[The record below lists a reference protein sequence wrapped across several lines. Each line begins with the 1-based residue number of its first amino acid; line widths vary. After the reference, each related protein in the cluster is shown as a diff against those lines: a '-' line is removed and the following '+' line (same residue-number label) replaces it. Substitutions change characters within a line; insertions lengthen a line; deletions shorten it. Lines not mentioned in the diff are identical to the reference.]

1 MPIKI
6 LNDNSSSSN
15 EVIFSSIEYHNLDDD
30 RYYTLSDPKTKSEIR
45 VKYVPKFES
54 TRDPNRYECI
64 LFENPYLTA
73 ENDIFE
79 VYESSIKGRFGWIF
93 PISALDSNE
102 NDFAEDNSFKHYRH
116 IAYQKL
122 LELDYQVNL
131 SDTKEEYQISEL
143 FQGISVCII
152 SKDEI
157 TNLGDFKVTD
167 YALSFLRYDFLLFK
181 NAFTGKKSF
190 KKDGEIDTLRKGNHK
205 IKIKKAAFDITANQY
220 TNSLFV
226 EHVYQTENILTKY
239 ILLYQILE
247 QFIQEYGDTL
257 LEEIITE
264 YQDKKIT
271 KNTLKERIG
280 KLQNDRVLVKKPFEK
295 TIIRAEV
302 KQAFL
307 QKCTFLFTDLNLS
320 INQNFE
326 DAVYDLR
333 NLVTH
338 NYRALTGKTD
348 ELNELVYLFESIIF
362 ELLIG
367 FNEKPES
374 AANEN
379 TSAEQTVVTK
389 KLSRKPKTKPK
400 GLRQKLIRNWNLFLQ
415 RLAISE

>member
-1 MPIKI
+1 VPIKI
-6 LNDNSSSSN
+6 LNDISSSSN
-15 EVIFSSIEYHNLDDD
+15 EVIFSSIEYQNQDGD
-30 RYYTLSDPKTKSEIR
+30 RYYTLTDPKTKFEIR
-45 VKYVPKFES
+45 VKYVPNFES

-64 LFENPYLTA
+64 LFENPYLIA

-79 VYESSIKGRFGWIF
+79 VYENSITGRFGWIF

-102 NDFAEDNSFKHYRH
+102 NDFIENDSFKHYRH

-122 LELDYQVNL
+122 LEFDYSVNL
-131 SDTKEEYQISEL
+131 SDTKDEYQISEL

-157 TNLGDFKVTD
+157 KDLGGFKVTD
-167 YALSFLRYDFLLFK
+167 YALSFLVHGFLLFK
-181 NAFTGKKSF
+181 DSFKGKKSF
-190 KKDGEIDTLRKGNHK
+190 KKEIEIDTLRKGNHK
-205 IKIKKAAFDITANQY
+205 IKIKRAAFDITRNQY

-226 EHVYQTENILTKY
+226 EHIYQTENILTKY

-247 QFIQEYGDTL
+247 QFIQEYGDSL

-295 TIIRAEV
+295 AVIRAEV
-302 KQAFL
+302 KQIFL

-348 ELNELVYLFESIIF
+348 ELNDLVYLFESIIF

-379 TSAEQTVVTK
+379 TFTEQKNVTK
-389 KLSRKPKTKPK
+389 KLPPKPVTKPE
-400 GLRQKLIRNWNLFLQ
+400 GLREQLILYWNYFLQKLSIP
-415 RLAISE
+415 E